1 MHNCLNKRRD
11 IMDKAT
17 LSLQDNINN
26 NISISERKSVVITG
40 VKKIDSFNDEEFLV
54 ETSLGYMIIKGENLE
69 IIKLDTHQGS
79 VSIKGTINSLSYIQ
93 EGTKKGKEDGFFG
106 RLFK

>member
-1 MHNCLNKRRD
+1 
-11 IMDKAT
+11 MDKAT

-26 NISISERKSVVITG
+26 NISISERKSIVITG
-40 VKKIDSFNDEEFLV
+40 VKKIDSFNEEEFLV

-79 VSIKGTINSLSYIQ
+79 VSIKGFLNSLSYIQ
-93 EGTKKGKEDGFFG
+93 DSGKKNKEEGFFS